1 MYQHQ
6 HRPLPLEQ
14 LDHFPQPLAVLLEV
28 LLEKDPARRFQSPN
42 ELLKAM
48 PAVTRPIDLGRTIT
62 HQSLKM
68 PHPDSFAVSRRS
80 VARLGPEKMS
90 VSRLPITGSDVF
102 GREEDIAFLNDVW
115 SNQQEARLCTRSCS
129 WVSSL
134 TTRGGSPVRMEN
146 DSGNPGPSIYLLR
159 EKF

>member
-115 SNQQEARLCTRSCS
+115 SNQQ
-129 WVSSL
+129 VN
-134 TTRGGSPVRMEN
+134 VV
-146 DSGNPGPSIYLLR
+146 LL
-159 EKF
+159 F